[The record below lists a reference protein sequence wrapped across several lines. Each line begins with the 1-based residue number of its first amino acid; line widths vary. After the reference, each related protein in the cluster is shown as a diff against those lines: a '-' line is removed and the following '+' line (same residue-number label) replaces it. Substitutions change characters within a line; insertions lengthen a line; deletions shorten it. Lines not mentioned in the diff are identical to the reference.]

1 MGVAGPIAAIFDA
14 DLGVR
19 IFFVISGFLIT
30 SLMIWERESYGFVS
44 LKNFYLRR
52 MLRLFPVQY
61 AFIAFVFVL
70 TFLTPVRVDL
80 CNFIT
85 SVTFTKNYA
94 CGSWIDGHLWSLS
107 VEEQFYLVWAI
118 AFVAMQPRNL
128 LIFAVGLIGLA
139 PISRAAEY
147 LLEHR
152 FYPWLTSNADALMIG
167 CVLAIL
173 AWKNRSY
180 IERIAN
186 WHPAI
191 MRVTAV
197 LLMYVPI
204 YFSQRLLLGKF
215 TVTLG
220 PMLQAMCAAFLIA
233 SLVYHRHGIAFKF
246 LNLPA
251 IAFVGTISYS
261 LYVWQMP
268 FLARPDI
275 YGGKEEWF
283 LKFPYD
289 LAMVVFAALA
299 SYYLLEKPLERL
311 RRRLHEHQK
320 RQPAGVSA
328 LAGATS
334 TPSIISGRD

>member
-1 MGVAGPIAAIFDA
+1 MGVSGLIATIFDG

-52 MLRLFPVQY
+52 VLRLFPVQY
-61 AFIAFVFVL
+61 AFIAFVFAL

-118 AFVAMQPRNL
+118 AFVVMQPRGL
-128 LIFAVGLIGLA
+128 LGFAVVLTCLA
-139 PISRAAEY
+139 PLSRATEY
-147 LLEHR
+147 LLGHR

-173 AWKNRSY
+173 ASKNRRY
-180 IERIAN
+180 IERIAA
-186 WHPAI
+186 WHPTI
-191 MRVTAV
+191 MRVMAL

-204 YFSQRLLLGKF
+204 FLGQRLLLGKF

-220 PMLQAMCAAFLIA
+220 PMLQAGCAAFLIA
-233 SLVYHRHGIAFKF
+233 SLVYHRQGMAFRF

-251 IAFVGTISYS
+251 VAFVGVISYS

-268 FLARPDI
+268 FLATPDI

-289 LAMVVFAALA
+289 LAMVGFAALA

-311 RRRLHEHQK
+311 RRRLHRH
-320 RQPAGVSA
+320 
-328 LAGATS
+328 
-334 TPSIISGRD
+334 